1 MNTPL
6 RDPEL
11 TLKKPF
17 RVLIHSEP
25 HHLASDDL
33 RHVYFLKLFKRDPL
47 IGRTVVAQR
56 IRGFELSA
64 FLD

>member
-17 RVLIHSEP
+17 RALIHSEP
-25 HHLASDDL
+25 RHLALDDL
-33 RHVYFLKLFKRDPL
+33 RHVYFLKLFKRDPH
-47 IGRTVVAQR
+47 IGRTVVT
-56 IRGFELSA
+56 
-64 FLD
+64 